1 MQHSVRGRRSP
12 PLEQAVQHCS
22 RGIHAVVVHIATRG
36 NSIEDLKRGQGTV
49 AADYCFRFA
58 ELENNHSLCL
68 QSSSPAHHHRTQEA
82 QPSPTGMWSLRTSWN
97 RCGKHSTSKYCSAV
111 RQAVCQ
117 SMCLRMLGS
126 LALPNGCEKPSG
138 CAIIAV
144 EKLAQ
149 GSQQHRI
156 VQDIDQR
163 RWGSEHLCKP
173 RSEQQHEVGQVGA
186 QSN

>member
-1 MQHSVRGRRSP
+1 MHQRTVSVHLSTGNTAKETSMSVFTNTSLLTPLLEQAVQHCSKLYQLSTPLLEQSVQHSVRRRRSP
-12 PLEQAVQHCS
+12 LLEQAVQHCS

-97 RCGKHSTSKYCSAV
+97 RCGKHSTGAV
-111 RQAVCQ
+111 
-117 SMCLRMLGS
+117 G
-126 LALPNGCEKPSG
+126 
-138 CAIIAV
+138 
-144 EKLAQ
+144 
-149 GSQQHRI
+149 
-156 VQDIDQR
+156 
-163 RWGSEHLCKP
+163 
-173 RSEQQHEVGQVGA
+173 
-186 QSN
+186 